1 MIRILVDSS
10 SDFELNELA
19 KWNMDFVPLTITLG
33 ENNYQDG
40 IDLNKDQLYEMLSS
54 DDIFPKTAQP
64 SPASFAEIFE
74 DAKEKGDEVICIL
87 LSSNL
92 SGTCQSATIAKNMVD
107 YDKIYIIDSLS
118 ATHAIRLM
126 VEYAVRLRDE
136 GLSCEEIVAQV
147 EAMKSRCKIIAGVD
161 TLEFLCRGGR
171 LSRTAATI
179 GEIANLKPMITVSE
193 EGSVKI
199 IGKCLGRLK
208 ATSFIMKQLEEKMI
222 DTDYSV
228 YTLYTDGT
236 ENVEKLEEKLEKAGY
251 KISGRLQVG
260 ATIGAHVGPGAFGVI
275 FVEK

>member
-64 SPASFAEIFE
+64 SPESFAEIFE

>member
-1 MIRILVDSS
+1 
-10 SDFELNELA
+10 
-19 KWNMDFVPLTITLG
+19 
-33 ENNYQDG
+33 
-40 IDLNKDQLYEMLSS
+40 
-54 DDIFPKTAQP
+54 
-64 SPASFAEIFE
+64 
-74 DAKEKGDEVICIL
+74 
-87 LSSNL
+87 
-92 SGTCQSATIAKNMVD
+92 MVD

-179 GEIANLKPMITVSE
+179 TVSE

-228 YTLYTDGT
+228 YTLYTYGT
-236 ENVEKLEEKLEKAGY
+236 ENVEKLDIRVKQVKHILE
-251 KISGRLQVG
+251 R
-260 ATIGAHVGPGAFGVI
+260 
-275 FVEK
+275 